1 MKLYTKYF
9 TFVLFS
15 ALALSCA
22 KVENEPSDP
31 VTGQPEGELTI
42 PENELI
48 PGAFRAYTSGDA
60 EGGVKDD
67 VKAYPQW
74 PSSDMFVVKWEESDN
89 LKVFYD
95 RTGNNY
101 GIYSLASGAGTSLG
115 QFTLSEQNAEETGTY
130 YAVSPAEAA
139 LGIQS
144 DGSLLFNI
152 PDVQNVKATGATNC
166 DHRAQ
171 VMVAQCGAD
180 KVLKF
185 KQVCTFIRLKLPNLI
200 PGFYCY
206 KVEVESASSNIV
218 GDIKMNYYSPK
229 PTLVSGQKKLT
240 VNVDEDAN
248 FGGEENYIYFYL
260 ASGTYSDLVYT
271 MYMRNTDGAEYTVVK
286 SGVGKP
292 AVTLK
297 RATYQA
303 FEMDCATNL
312 SASSAANCYLIKTP
326 GVYYFDVTTMGN
338 GVVTAGAT
346 AAGLDGKLSGISTVE
361 QYYSDGPNS
370 AYAGIN
376 GVTAENENTTDGATF
391 IDRLGLSNGG
401 YFLSKDKT
409 KVYFKTTAS
418 LTYGTSL
425 VSVKD
430 ENGTTLWSWH
440 IWSNPTVKD
449 VTCFGATFMS
459 ACLGAHHDGEEYNSE
474 GFNGYYYQWGRKDP
488 FQQAINVN
496 HPTTTILNT
505 PFASYASR
513 QNGTLAQSIAN
524 PHAFYGGY
532 RNDDGIL
539 TTDWAGPGENNMAN
553 YTPYY
558 DWWCKGV
565 TASVAPTTEN
575 GPITAINFTD
585 AMKTMFDPCPPGY
598 HVPALNVIFQFRG
611 KATSTL
617 DSARQTG
624 CLTVSDGTNT
634 LYFPGS
640 SARSAGIAPAR
651 YLGVHLSGVND
662 KTDDDTAWRPSHYC
676 WSCTPGT
683 AEAGNWE
690 KSKAPRT
697 WVTADVNDKSNSGYN
712 PAIERTS
719 GALVRCQKN

>member
-1 MKLYTKYF
+1 MKRYTKYF

-74 PSSDMFVVKWEESDN
+74 PDGNNMFVVKWEKDDK

-139 LGIQS
+139 KGIQS

-240 VNVDEDAN
+240 VNVAATN
-248 FGGEENYIYFYL
+248 FGGENDNFLYFYL

-271 MYMRNTDGAEYTVVK
+271 MYMRNAAGAEYTVVK
-286 SGVGKP
+286 SGVGKG

-297 RATYQA
+297 RAKYQA

-326 GVYYFDVTTMGN
+326 GVYYFDVTKMGN

-346 AAGLDGKLSGISTVE
+346 AAGLDGTLSGVNSVA

-376 GVTAENENTTDGATF
+376 GVTTENENTTDGATF
-391 IDRLGLSNGG
+391 IDRLGLDNGG

-409 KVYFKTTAS
+409 KVYFKTAAS
-418 LTYGTSL
+418 LTHGTSL

-449 VTCFGATFMS
+449 VACFDATFMS

-488 FQQAINVN
+488 FQQAINVK
-496 HPTTTILNT
+496 HTSTVLNT
-505 PFASYASR
+505 PFASYASQ
-513 QNGTLAQSIAN
+513 QNGTLALSIAN

-532 RNDDGIL
+532 RNEETNL
-539 TTDWAGPGENNMAN
+539 FLSDWAGPGVNNMAN

-558 DWWCKGV
+558 DWWCKGL
-565 TASVAPTTEN
+565 TASSAAPTTEN
-575 GPITAINFTD
+575 DPITAPINFTA

-598 HVPALNVIFQFRG
+598 HVPAARHAESLGRAGSVQRNAGEKQG
-611 KATSTL
+611 
-617 DSARQTG
+617 SAPLR
-624 CLTVSDGTNT
+624 
-634 LYFPGS
+634 
-640 SARSAGIAPAR
+640 AA
-651 YLGVHLSGVND
+651 
-662 KTDDDTAWRPSHYC
+662 
-676 WSCTPGT
+676 
-683 AEAGNWE
+683 
-690 KSKAPRT
+690 
-697 WVTADVNDKSNSGYN
+697 
-712 PAIERTS
+712 
-719 GALVRCQKN
+719 

>member
-1 MKLYTKYF
+1 
-9 TFVLFS
+9 LFS

-48 PGAFRAYTSGDA
+48 PGAFRAYTSGDT
-60 EGGVKDD
+60 EGEVKDD
-67 VKAYPQW
+67 VKAYPEW
-74 PSSDMFVVKWEESDN
+74 IGGDIFVVKWKKDDK

-95 RTGNNY
+95 RTGNHY

-115 QFTLSEQNAEETGTY
+115 QFTLFDQNAEETGTY

-139 LGIQS
+139 KGIQS

-152 PDVQNVKATGATNC
+152 PDMQNVTATGATNC

-171 VMVAQCGAD
+171 VMIAQCGAD

-185 KQVCTFIRLKLPNLI
+185 KQVCSFIRLKLPNLI

-206 KVEVESASSNIV
+206 KVEVESATSNIV

-240 VNVDEDAN
+240 VNVAATN
-248 FGGEENYIYFYL
+248 FGGENDNYIYFYL

-271 MYMRNTDGAEYTVVK
+271 MYMRNAAGAEYTVVK
-286 SGVGKP
+286 SGVGKT
-292 AVTLK
+292 VTLK
-297 RATYQA
+297 RANYHA

-326 GVYYFDVTTMGN
+326 GVYYFDVTKMGN

-346 AAGLDGKLSGISTVE
+346 AAGLDGTLSGVNSVA

-376 GVTAENENTTDGATF
+376 GVTTENENTTDGATF
-391 IDRLGLSNGG
+391 IDRLGLGNGG
-401 YFLSKDKT
+401 YFLSEDKT
-409 KVYFKTTAS
+409 KVYFKTAAS
-418 LTYGTSL
+418 LTHGTSL

-430 ENGTTLWSWH
+430 ESGKTLWSWH

-449 VTCFGATFMS
+449 VTCFNATFMS
-459 ACLGAHHDGEEYNSE
+459 ACLGAHHNGETYNNE

-496 HPTTTILNT
+496 HPTSKIMNT
-505 PFASYASR
+505 PFVSYASA
-513 QNGTLAQSIAN
+513 QNGTLALSIAN
-524 PHAFYGGY
+524 PHTFYGGY
-532 RNDDGIL
+532 RNDETKKL
-539 TTDWAGPGENNMAN
+539 LSDWAGPGENNLTN

-558 DWWCKGV
+558 DWWCKGL
-565 TASVAPTTEN
+565 TDASVAPSTNSTTIN
-575 GPITAINFTD
+575 NPINFTA

-598 HVPALNVIFQFRG
+598 HVPALNVIFNFHG
-611 KATSTL
+611 KTTSTL

-624 CLTVSDGTNT
+624 CQTVSDGTNT

-640 SARSAGIAPAR
+640 SARSAGISPTR
-651 YLGVHLSGVND
+651 FLGVYLSETLSGPND
-662 KTDDDTAWRPSHYC
+662 KTDNNKVWKPSHYC

-683 AEAGNWE
+683 AEGEKKWE
-690 KSKAPRT
+690 NSYAPRT
-697 WVTADVNDKSNSGYN
+697 WVTADVDNKSNSGYN
-712 PAIERTS
+712 ATIHRAIGS
-719 GALVRCQKN
+719 LVRCQKN